1 MIKNSGIRILSDRLH
16 TGEIR
21 LAGTVLLIAILTSV
35 LVFFTANLD
44 AQNRKP
50 SFSQLDFDHTVRQKP
65 KETPTPEPLNPL
77 ERILKDAKSTDNIA
91 ERTQKEPM
99 KTPSNRDQKTQ

>member
-1 MIKNSGIRILSDRLH
+1 MIQDSVMHTSDPLPVSRVHPAISILLIVILS
-16 TGEIR
+16 
-21 LAGTVLLIAILTSV
+21 SV
-35 LVFFTANLD
+35 LVFFTTSLD

-77 ERILKDAKSTDNIA
+77 ERVFKEAKGTDNRDRRR
-91 ERTQKEPM
+91 EKEPM
-99 KTPSNRDQKTQ
+99 SSPLNKDQKSQ